1 MPRPCVWRE
10 AHGRPSVGFG
20 VGAIAAL
27 SFAAALAG
35 AARAADLSI
44 PLTVREPAGVAR
56 THAPVTVGLPLP
68 VGEIA
73 PDATFVLRDG
83 DKDVPLQV
91 TPTVLREGKLRWVL
105 LDFPLDVDANA
116 EKRLELR
123 VGRSS
128 AKPAAAIALKE
139 DDQRVEIS
147 TGPLSVRISKTAPF
161 KLVESVQVAGKPA
174 ATGAA
179 VYYVDGKTLK
189 RHDAAQPSRVS
200 LEYRGPQRVTV
211 RIDGPYAD
219 SPLTYTT
226 RITAWAGRSDLR
238 IQHALANSNREQVY
252 HACIRSAVVALRPA
266 GDAAGAKLDEK
277 AGALVLPSGRRG
289 IVLVD
294 RDFTGDAPRKLL
306 VEDGC
311 LAAHYVTPRPVG
323 KAFRSEN
330 AWLYD
335 LSHKT
340 AELLIDFDAASPAA
354 PAAACRSRLVAVAPS
369 DLPGRQAGWYSRCEA
384 TAVGH
389 FGSQADEL
397 TTYRQW
403 GWAFEDKQVPRAIHD
418 PRAYVR
424 WEDNH
429 YESEADSVEALLLMF
444 LRTGQRGFFDQAE
457 AWARY
462 HMDLQAWRSDGWAY
476 DDGAIWFPQGGP
488 LGTRPVRK
496 PTNIKYQHW
505 GKGSDDDKEL
515 WHLVQAKSCYCHFY
529 GTGLVDYWLLT
540 GEVDALEAAVDLAE
554 TKNSEYRKHRKLEPG
569 KSTISDT
576 RGFGRGF
583 YLIARLV
590 EVLPDNAM
598 VRDLARLMRDTL
610 LANPELDDRGFV
622 PSRVGQALK
631 GNDVPPEMRAF
642 MDKQGIRQD
651 GGRLVDKAGNRWP
664 IVSLGGTWQHA
675 YVHNA
680 ADLYARLTGDEDLRD
695 FVVAFGRF
703 SAKFM
708 LSDKCGQTHYYAH
721 MDIPVR
727 GQAWD
732 PWKFLPDHVATTD
745 GVGCKHS
752 GWYTRFF
759 PDAMA
764 RAYSLTRDGRLLE
777 RSKVFWDRGSK
788 RAYQTLK
795 PMCGPD
801 HAGMFANHRPPKDD
815 CVLSTA
821 RMFYEFAHPPAEGE
835 APSAVTDL
843 TVRLDSSG
851 RAEVSFTAPPRAAR
865 YQLKCAG
872 MPIVADDDYDM
883 VRDQGKR
890 TPFWRAANCAG
901 EPKPAAAG
909 KKERFTVTLPAGAKG
924 PLHFALIAYD
934 ADSRAGKM
942 SNVALVV
949 PP

>member
-1 MPRPCVWRE
+1 MTATIEQTARK
-10 AHGRPSVGFG
+10 AHPLGAGLGRRM
-20 VGAIAAL
+20 ITAL
-27 SFAAALAG
+27 VLTALADG
-35 AARAADLSI
+35 ALAPCARADDLSI

-56 THAPVTVGLPLP
+56 TNAPVTVGLPLP
-68 VGEIA
+68 VGMVA
-73 PDATFVLRDG
+73 PDASFVLRDG
-83 DKDVPLQV
+83 DKDVPLQAA
-91 TPTVLREGKLRWVL
+91 PMVLREGRLRWVL
-105 LDFPLDVDANA
+105 LDFALDIDANA
-116 EKRLELR
+116 EKRLELHL
-123 VGRSS
+123 GRSG
-128 AKPAAAIALKE
+128 AKPAAAIELKE

-147 TGPLSVRISKTAPF
+147 TGPLSVRISKKGPF
-161 KLVESVQVAGKPA
+161 KLVESVRRGGQA
-174 ATGAA
+174 AVVGGT
-179 VYYVDGKTLK
+179 VYYVDGKTGK
-189 RHDAAQPSRVS
+189 RHEAGPPSRVS
-200 LEYRGPQRVTV
+200 IEHRGPQRVTV
-211 RIDGPYAD
+211 RVDGPYAD
-219 SPLTYTT
+219 SSLTYTT

-238 IQHALANSNREQVY
+238 VQHTLANSNREQVY
-252 HACIRSAVVALRPA
+252 HACIRSAVVSLRPA
-266 GDAAGAKLDEK
+266 GDATQAKLDEK
-277 AGALVLPSGRRG
+277 AGCLALPGSNGGAG
-289 IVLVD
+289 IVIVD
-294 RDFTGDAPRKLL
+294 RDFAGDSPRKLQAD
-306 VEDGC
+306 DGC
-311 LAAHYVTPRPVG
+311 LAAHFITPRPVG

-354 PAAACRSRLVAVAPS
+354 HVAACRSRLIAVAPS
-369 DLPGRQAGWYSRCEA
+369 DWYSRCEA
-384 TAVGH
+384 TAVGR

-397 TTYRQW
+397 AVYRQW
-403 GWAFEDKQVPRAIHD
+403 GWSFDDKKVPRATHQ
-418 PRAYVR
+418 PQACVR

-444 LRTGQRGFFDQAE
+444 LRTGQRGFLDQAE

-488 LGTRPVRK
+488 LGTKPARK
-496 PTNIKYQHW
+496 PTNFKYQHW
-505 GKGSDDDKEL
+505 GKGSGDDKEL

-529 GTGLVDYWLLT
+529 GTGLVDYYLLT

-554 TKNSEYRKHRKLEPG
+554 TKNSEYRKHRQAVPG

-598 VRDLARLMRDTL
+598 IRDLARLMRDTL

-631 GNDVPPEMRAF
+631 GNDVPPAMVAF
-642 MDKQGIRQD
+642 MEKEGIRQD
-651 GGRLVDKAGNRWP
+651 GGHLVDKAGVRWP
-664 IVSLGGTWQHA
+664 VVSLGGTWQHV
-675 YVHNA
+675 YVHNS

-732 PWKFLPDHVATTD
+732 VWKFMPDHLATTD

-752 GWYTRFF
+752 GWYTCFF

-764 RAYSLTRDGRLLE
+764 RAYSLTRDPRLLE

-795 PMCGPD
+795 PMCGAD
-801 HAGMFANHRPPKDD
+801 QVGSFAHHRPPKDD
-815 CVLSTA
+815 SVLSTA
-821 RMFYEFAHPPAEGE
+821 RMFYEFAHPLPKGE
-835 APSAVTDL
+835 APPAVTDL
-843 TVRLDSSG
+843 AVKLDSSTK
-851 RAEVSFTAPPRAAR
+851 AEVSFTAPPRAAR
-865 YQLKCAG
+865 YQLKCASL
-872 MPIVADDDYDM
+872 PIIADDDYDFA
-883 VRDQGKR
+883 RDQGRR
-890 TPFWRAANCAG
+890 TPFWRAVNSAG
-901 EPKPAAAG
+901 EPAPAAAG
-909 KKERFTVTLPAGAKG
+909 KKERFTVSLPAGAKG
-924 PLHFALIAYD
+924 PLHFALVVCD
-934 ADSRAGKM
+934 DDSRAGKM
-942 SNVALVV
+942 SNVAKAE
-949 PP
+949 